1 MSKCACMR
9 ERGGAVQS
17 AGGSLTDSSSPSHR
31 GQSSVLGDRG
41 THQHNHLSSRVSRSA
56 VLRAF
61 ACSWFWFV
69 CVLKCVCV
77 CVCACGF
84 FECVCA

>member
-1 MSKCACMR
+1 MR

-41 THQHNHLSSRVSRSA
+41 THQHNHLSSRVSQSA

-61 ACSWFWFV
+61 ACLWLWFV
-69 CVLKCVCV
+69 CI
-77 CVCACGF
+77 CG
-84 FECVCA
+84 VRGGGGG